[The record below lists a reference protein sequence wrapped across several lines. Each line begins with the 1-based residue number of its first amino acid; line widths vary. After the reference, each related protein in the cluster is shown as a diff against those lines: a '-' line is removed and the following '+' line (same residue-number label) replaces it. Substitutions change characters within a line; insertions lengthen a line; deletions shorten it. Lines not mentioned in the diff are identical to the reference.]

1 MTQKTD
7 IRNDAD
13 IKLLIDTFYARVER
27 DERLGYIFN
36 DVASVDWEHHLP
48 RMVDFWSQILFRTG
62 RFNGRPYRKHEP
74 LPIVPSDFELW
85 LGLFSETVDELYR
98 GERAE
103 YAKEMAARIASAFMI
118 NMRGAGKFDHL

>member
-62 RFNGRPYRKHEP
+62 RFNGRHYRKHEP
-74 LPIVPSDFELW
+74 HPILPSEFELW
-85 LGLFSETVDELYR
+85 LGLFSETAEELYR
-98 GERAE
+98 GEQAE

-118 NMRGAGKFDHL
+118 KMHCGGKLVQL